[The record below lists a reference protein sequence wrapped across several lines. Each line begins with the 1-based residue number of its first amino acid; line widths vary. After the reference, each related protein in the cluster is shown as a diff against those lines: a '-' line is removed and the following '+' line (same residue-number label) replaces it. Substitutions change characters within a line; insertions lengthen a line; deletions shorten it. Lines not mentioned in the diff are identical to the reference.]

1 MEILDISKGSY
12 YYQPKGENGENLDIM
27 KMIDKH
33 MTDHPTTGVIG
44 MRDHLM
50 TLGILVGMN
59 RVRRLMR
66 LMGLMAIYP
75 LKSLS
80 KLGMLKYRKP
90 YLLRK
95 LEIERPN
102 QVWSIDISYIPMAHG
117 FMYLTAII
125 DVYSRSIMAWGL
137 HNSLDAENSV
147 EVLQLAIEAHGK
159 PEIINSDQ
167 GSQYT
172 SEAWE
177 KACEGIK
184 MSMDGRRRCLDNV
197 WIERFWRTI
206 KREYVYLNPTDNVLE
221 LREGIKNYIE
231 YYNNKRPH
239 QGINHMIPMALY
251 TQKAA

>member
-1 MEILDISKGSY
+1 
-12 YYQPKGENGENLDIM
+12 
-27 KMIDKH
+27 

-44 MRDHLM
+44 MRDYLM
-50 TLGILVGMN
+50 TLGVLVGVK

-80 KLGMLKYRKP
+80 KLGMAKYKKL
-90 YLLRK
+90 YLLRN
-95 LEIERPN
+95 LTIDHAN

-125 DVYSRSIMAWGL
+125 DVYSRAIMAWGL
-137 HNSLDAENSV
+137 HNSLDAENSI
-147 EVLQLAIEAHGK
+147 EVLQLAIESHGK

-172 SEAWE
+172 CPTWE
-177 KACEGIK
+177 KACEGIR

-206 KREYVYLNPTDNVLE
+206 KREYVYINPTDNVKE
-221 LREGIKNYIE
+221 QREGIKNDLE
-231 YYNNKRPH
+231 YYNTKRPH
-239 QGINHMIPMALY
+239 QGIEHQIPMTKYA
-251 TQKAA
+251 KIAA